1 MDKIVILTGPTA
13 TGKSSL
19 SIELLE
25 RFPFEIINCDSMQ
38 VYKYFD
44 IGTDKPDQ
52 EVLKKYPHHLLGY
65 VEPDDE
71 YDVKRYI
78 TDAYAKVDEIVK
90 KGKIPLL
97 VGGSGLYIKCFLY
110 GLIDENGKEKEIRK
124 KFKEFDADY
133 LYSKLKIID
142 YRAYQKINKNDKYR
156 IIRALSFYYANGKTI
171 SETRALHGFKTPKF
185 NYFKLAIKF
194 DRDLLYDK
202 INRRVDSMIE
212 RGLIEET
219 KALMERGF
227 ENSPPMKGIGYREM
241 KLYLKGDL
249 TKERAVELA
258 KQNSRKYA
266 KRQITWFKRENDIFW
281 SDFTLK
287 SSLFERLEKFAEE

>member
-44 IGTDKPDQ
+44 IGTDKPNQ

-142 YRAYQKINKNDKYR
+142 YRSYQKINKNDKYR

-171 SETRALHGFKTPKF
+171 SETRALHGFKKPKF

-202 INRRVDSMIE
+202 INRRVDFMIE